1 MCALP
6 PLSGDQQTSGER
18 TKMLRMTLREVHHGS
33 RTVGLS
39 RWTGSDAGATTQPY
53 GARLNLSVLSTS
65 STPEDIFLLH
75 PKGAPPARRAA
86 HMDRPGRPQG
96 DNDIVEQYNNPKELA
111 LPRALRRIASPV
123 VDERLWPPA
132 PGPRHKTSPRYTAPR
147 PFRERTLR
155 SLSSCLG
162 PHVSVLMS
170 RPPCHRGQINEHLL
184 MIVPV
189 SMDSFSRYKR
199 TQSKAS

>member
-1 MCALP
+1 MCAIP
-6 PLSGDQQTSGER
+6 RLSGDQRTSAER
-18 TKMLRMTLREVHHGS
+18 AKMPRVTPTRSPSWLSNS
-33 RTVGLS
+33 RPIAVGRKRPAS
-39 RWTGSDAGATTQPY
+39 ATTQPY

-111 LPRALRRIASPV
+111 LPRALRRKASPV

-132 PGPRHKTSPRYTAPR
+132 PGPRRKTSPGYTAPR

-162 PHVSVLMS
+162 PHVSASLPQRANQRTPADDRS
-170 RPPCHRGQINEHLL
+170 SING
-184 MIVPV
+184 
-189 SMDSFSRYKR
+189 
-199 TQSKAS
+199 